1 MPTKVHIVKAMV
13 FPAVMYQCKRWTI
26 KKAESQRINAF
37 KLWCW
42 RRLLRVLWT
51 TRRSNQSILKE
62 INPNIHWK
70 DWCWSWSSNTVA
82 TWCKESTHWKR
93 PCWWKKLTAGGE
105 GDDREWDGWTASPI
119 QWTWAWANSRRWWR
133 TGKPGV
139 LQPWGHKES
148 DTTER
153 LNNTMPMYG
162 IQKDFTDEPVCRAGI
177 ETQIQ
182 RTDMW
187 KWGERVGETNIGTAG
202 LTHKLCVTQMASG
215 NLLHNTG
222 SSAWCSV
229 VT

>member
-1 MPTKVHIVKAMV
+1 MTENEMV
-13 FPAVMYQCKRWTI
+13 GRHHQFSGRELEQTPG
-26 KKAESQRINAF
+26 
-37 KLWCW
+37 
-42 RRLLRVLWT
+42 
-51 TRRSNQSILKE
+51 
-62 INPNIHWK
+62 
-70 DWCWSWSSNTVA
+70 D
-82 TWCKESTHWKR
+82 
-93 PCWWKKLTAGGE
+93 GE
-105 GDDREWDGWTASPI
+105 GQGSLVCCNHEVT
-119 QWTWAWANSRRWWR
+119 
-133 TGKPGV
+133 
-139 LQPWGHKES
+139 ES

-162 IQKDFTDEPVCRAGI
+162 IQKDFTDEAVCRAGI
-177 ETQIQ
+177 ETQMQ